1 MNSTF
6 KIHNS
11 KLRGQF
17 LSPWLPLSILVLSFA
32 ALYHHVLFKLV
43 LDWITDDNYSH
54 GFLIPIIAAYL
65 VWQRRERLSK
75 LSLRP
80 SNTGLIILLGGLA
93 IFLIANIGAE
103 LFTMRFSIL
112 IVIWGLIVFLLGF
125 EFAKAT
131 LIPVMYLFFM
141 IPLPAIIWN
150 KIAFPLKLFATKMA
164 VDTIN
169 LINIPAYREGN
180 IIHLSNTTLQV
191 VDACSG
197 MRYLASLLALS
208 AAFAFITSH
217 SKAKKWV
224 LFFSAIP
231 IAILLNIVRL
241 SATAVLAQHYGP
253 QVAQGFLHE
262 LSGILVFVFAIAIL
276 YFCHILLLKVPLS
289 KR

>member
-1 MNSTF
+1 MNTTTQT
-6 KIHNS
+6 HAP
-11 KLRGQF
+11 KLW
-17 LSPWLPLSILVLSFA
+17 LSLSILVLSFA

-43 LDWITDDNYSH
+43 QDWITDDNYSH

-65 VWQRRERLSK
+65 VWQRREK
-75 LSLRP
+75 LAKLPVRP
-80 SNTGLIILLGGLA
+80 SNTGLIFLLAGLSMC
-93 IFLIANIGAE
+93 LVANIGAE

-112 IVIWGLIVFLLGF
+112 ILIWGVIVFLLGF
-125 EFAKAT
+125 EFGKAT
-131 LIPVMYLFFM
+131 LIPVIYLFFM

-150 KIAFPLKLFATKMA
+150 KIAFPLKLFVTRMA
-164 VDTIN
+164 ADTIN

-180 IIHLSNTTLQV
+180 IIYLSNTTLQV

-197 MRYLASLLALS
+197 MRSLASLLALS

-217 SKAKKWV
+217 SKTKKWM
-224 LFFSAIP
+224 LFLSAVP

-262 LSGILVFVFAIAIL
+262 FSGILVFLFAIAIL
-276 YFCHILLLKVPLS
+276 YFCHVLLLKVPLS
-289 KR
+289 TQ